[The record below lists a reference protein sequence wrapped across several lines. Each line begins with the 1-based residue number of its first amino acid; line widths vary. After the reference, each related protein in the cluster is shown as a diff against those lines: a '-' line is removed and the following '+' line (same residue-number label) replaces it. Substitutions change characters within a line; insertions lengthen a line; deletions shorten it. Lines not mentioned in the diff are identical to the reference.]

1 MSGIRLFLTALVFGT
16 ILHMTG
22 YAAVF
27 IVSAIATLGLMVWS
41 RPLLCA

>member
-16 ILHMTG
+16 ILHMSG

-27 IVSAIATLGLMVWS
+27 VVAAIATLGLMVWS
-41 RPLLCA
+41 RRLLNA